1 LLFDGFEVLD
11 MNRFL
16 IAGFAGSLA
25 LAPFAA
31 TASDGDDWQVFARC
45 ADAMHPLAVIQMRV
59 SGMGYVPLGDTV
71 RARLDTKAKL
81 LVVSDGDTP
90 VATVEQD
97 AKTITIRGGWASYGG
112 HDVDSA
118 RIFRTLD
125 PACAPDHR
133 AITFKKPVIPAD

>member
-1 LLFDGFEVLD
+1 

-16 IAGFAGSLA
+16 VAGFAGSALA

-31 TASDGDDWQVFARC
+31 TASEGDDWQVFARC
-45 ADAMHPLAVIQMRV
+45 ADAMHPLAVIEMRV
-59 SGMGYVPLGDTV
+59 SGMTYHPLPSDV
-71 RARLDTKAKL
+71 QARLDPKTKL
-81 LVVSDGDTP
+81 LVISDGDTP

-97 AKTITIRGGWASYGG
+97 AKTVTIRGGWASYGG

-125 PACAPDHR
+125 PTCAPDHR

>member
-1 LLFDGFEVLD
+1 VLD

-16 IAGFAGSLA
+16 VTALAGSALT

-31 TASDGDDWQVFARC
+31 VASDGDDWQVFARC
-45 ADAMHPLAVIQMRV
+45 ADAMHPLAVIDIRV
-59 SGMGYVPLGDTV
+59 NGMTYHPLGDTV
-71 RARLDTKAKL
+71 RARLDTKTKL

-97 AKTITIRGGWASYGG
+97 AKTVTIRGGWASYGG

-125 PACAPDHR
+125 PTCAPDQR
-133 AITFKKPVIPAD
+133 PITFKKPVIPAD